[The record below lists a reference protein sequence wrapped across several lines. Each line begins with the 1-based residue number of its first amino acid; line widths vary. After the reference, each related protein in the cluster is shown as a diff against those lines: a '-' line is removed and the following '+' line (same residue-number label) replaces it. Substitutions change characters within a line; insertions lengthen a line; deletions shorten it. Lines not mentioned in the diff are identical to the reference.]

1 MSENNVKNKNNEKNN
16 ANNKNIDKKRAHTTF
31 TA

>member
-16 ANNKNIDKKRAHTTF
+16 ANNKNNDKKRAHTTF